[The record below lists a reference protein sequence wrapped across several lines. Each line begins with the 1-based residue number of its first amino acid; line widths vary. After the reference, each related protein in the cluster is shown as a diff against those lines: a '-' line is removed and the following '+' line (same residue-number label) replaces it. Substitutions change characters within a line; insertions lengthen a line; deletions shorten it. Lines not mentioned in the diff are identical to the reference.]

1 MTDEETLIFD
11 RGDVVYDDDP
21 FKGEEDARPWP
32 LLQKMR
38 LVVSMHTAIN
48 LLHSGEI

>member
-21 FKGEEDARPWP
+21 FKGEEDARPSEIR
-32 LLQKMR
+32 KMGDITTKIAG
-38 LVVSMHTAIN
+38 LYK
-48 LLHSGEI
+48 